1 MNARRLFLS
10 VAVALAIVA
19 AYNVVILHTSRR
31 SLRQRAKAAIENVPA
46 DTRILFLGNSLVE
59 AGCDLDAF
67 TQASKQN
74 GVPQRVV
81 NLALGGT
88 SPVEHAIILE
98 RILQGPA
105 RPKYLI
111 YGFFDDQLNAATPGD
126 WSLLVGNRALSYY
139 YPAAA
144 AAYYAPGS
152 HLKRWELEFS
162 RRVPMLAERSSLWTQ
177 VERLR
182 RLIEEIGM
190 PPRAT
195 NRFGVVADFQA
206 LSASSLDSFNRRC
219 GAIVAGNAGFSPPVE
234 AIFARAR
241 AAGIQVILVEMPLPS
256 RHRTTF
262 YASPVWAQMRQQLQ
276 LLARDAG
283 ATYVV
288 ANDWVPD
295 DRNFMDDAHLNG
307 NGAKL
312 FSTRLAQLL
321 GSMEAPHMVESGA
334 AH

>member
-1 MNARRLFLS
+1 MDSRRLFLAA
-10 VAVALAIVA
+10 AVTLVMLL
-19 AYNVVILHTSRR
+19 AYNVAILHTSRT
-31 SLRQRAKAAIENVPA
+31 SHRQRAKVAIENVPA
-46 DTRILFLGNSLVE
+46 ETHTLFLGNSLVE

-67 TQASKQN
+67 TAASARA
-74 GVPQRVV
+74 GVPQRAV

-88 SPVEHAIILE
+88 SPVEHAVILD

-126 WSLLVGNRALSYY
+126 WSLLVGNRALAYY
-139 YPAAA
+139 YPKAAA
-144 AAYYAPGS
+144 EFYAPGS

-162 RRVPMLAERSSLWTQ
+162 RHVPMLAERSSLWTQ

-195 NRFGVVADFQA
+195 NRFGAVDDFKA
-206 LSASSLDSFNRRC
+206 LSASSLDSFNSRC
-219 GAIVAGNAGFSPPVE
+219 GAIVTGNVGFSRPIE

-256 RHRTTF
+256 RHRTTY
-262 YASPVWAQMRQQLQ
+262 YASPVWAQMRRHLQ
-276 LLARDAG
+276 ALASNAG

-295 DRNFMDDAHLNG
+295 DRNFMDDAHLNSD
-307 NGAKL
+307 GAKL
-312 FSTRLAQLL
+312 FSIQLARLL
-321 GSMEAPHMVESGA
+321 GGLEAPPLAVAGA
-334 AH
+334 H